1 MLMSSSSSAVATA
14 KATVGDTRLTI
25 QGSWLK
31 TARLTDEWHEDVD
44 NPEAL
49 ISNLKASSN
58 ADLFTFWQ
66 RLPNTEPKFPYHRE
80 MDSIAVLPV
89 STYEHWL
96 KHQINNKTR
105 NLVTKAAKKG
115 VVIKPA
121 AFDDAFVRGMA
132 AIFNETPV
140 RQGMPFWHY
149 GKDVETIRR
158 EFSTFLFRED
168 LYGAY
173 IGDELVGFIFL
184 AHGGQY
190 QMIGQILSMMSH
202 RDKALNNALIAKAV
216 EVCAEKRIPYLVYA
230 VWPRGPL
237 KEFKRHNGFD
247 RVDLPR
253 YYVPLTVKGELA
265 LRLGLHRN
273 PIERLPES
281 AFLFLR
287 DLRTKYYAWKHNDTA
302 TK

>member
-1 MLMSSSSSAVATA
+1 MSRSIAAVGAG
-14 KATVGDTRLTI
+14 KATPLDKRFTI

-44 NPEAL
+44 DPEAL
-49 ISNLKASSN
+49 IRDLKASSG

-66 RLPNTEPKFPYHRE
+66 RLPDIEPRFSYYRE
-80 MDSIAVLPV
+80 VDSIAVLPV
-89 STYEHWL
+89 TTYEHWL
-96 KHQINNKTR
+96 KHQVNNKTR

-115 VVIKPA
+115 VVLKA
-121 AFDDAFVRGMA
+121 ATFDDAFVRGIT

-158 EFSTFLFRED
+158 EFSRFLFRED
-168 LYGAY
+168 LFGAY
-173 IGDELVGFIFL
+173 VDDELVGFIFL
-184 AHGGQY
+184 AHGGKY
-190 QMIGQILSMMSH
+190 EMLGQILSMMKH

-216 EVCAEKRIPYLVYA
+216 EVCAERRVPYLVYA

-253 YYVPLTVKGELA
+253 YYVPLTIKGALA
-265 LRLGLHRN
+265 LKLGLHRN
-273 PIERLPES
+273 PLERLPDP
-281 AFLFLR
+281 AFLYLR
-287 DLRTKYYAWKHNDTA
+287 DLRTKFYAWKHNGLSA
-302 TK
+302 R

>member
-1 MLMSSSSSAVATA
+1 LKSSISALAA
-14 KATVGDTRLTI
+14 VGASTEDSRFSTR
-25 QGSWLK
+25 GSWLK
-31 TARLTDEWHEDVD
+31 TIRLADEWHEDLD
-44 NPEAL
+44 DPETL
-49 ISNLKASSN
+49 IRKLRASSQ
-58 ADLFTFWQ
+58 ADVFTFWQ
-66 RLPNTEPKFPYHRE
+66 RLPNTEPRFSYYRE
-80 MDSIAVLPV
+80 VDPIAVLPV

-115 VVIKPA
+115 VIIKPA
-121 AFDDAFVRGMA
+121 VFDDAFVRGMV
-132 AIFNETPV
+132 AIFNESPV

-158 EFSTFLFRED
+158 EFSRFLFRED

-173 IGDELVGFIFL
+173 LGDELVGFLFL

-190 QMIGQILSMMSH
+190 EMIGQILSLMRH

-216 EVCAEKRIPYLVYA
+216 AVCAEKRVPYLTYA

-237 KEFKRHNGFD
+237 KDFKRHNGFD

-253 YYVPLTVKGELA
+253 YYVPLTLKGTFA
-265 LRLGLHRN
+265 LKLGLHRGLSG
-273 PIERLPES
+273 RLPEPL
-281 AFLFLR
+281 FLYLR
-287 DLRTKYYAWKHNDTA
+287 DLRARYYRWKHGEHEA
-302 TK
+302 K